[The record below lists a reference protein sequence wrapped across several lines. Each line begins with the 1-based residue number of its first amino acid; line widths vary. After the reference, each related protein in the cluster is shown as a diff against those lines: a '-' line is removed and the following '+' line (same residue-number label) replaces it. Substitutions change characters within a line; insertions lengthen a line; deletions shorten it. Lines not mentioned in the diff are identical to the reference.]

1 MLEQMVIPRTTVAD
15 RRLWE
20 TLEWCWERVKQLT
33 AAEYTERLAQLD
45 VLAALDFEDVL
56 KVKRGVYVKALS
68 H

>member
-1 MLEQMVIPRTTVAD
+1 MREQLVIQRTKVAD

-33 AAEYTERLAQLD
+33 AAEYTERCAQLD
-45 VLAALDFEDVL
+45 VLAELGFEDVPN
-56 KVKRGVYVKALS
+56 VKRGVYVKAML